1 MCIISKICTV
11 IQNIARVLVPYKLAV
26 KKKTFFFDC
35 TVNHKIIIA
44 LTILRA
50 RIIFYVM
57 LLTLSE
63 GNYYFLLLLLVTT
76 TTT

>member
-1 MCIISKICTV
+1 MYSNSEHCKST
-11 IQNIARVLVPYKLAV
+11 VPYKLAV

-44 LTILRA
+44 LTILWA
-50 RIIFYVM
+50 RIVFYVM

-63 GNYYFLLLLLVTT
+63 GNYYFWLLLRFVMLH
-76 TTT
+76 